1 MSDPIVVHTTTIPR
15 PGSKVR
21 VKLSSISVED
31 RLVLAIAGTGAT
43 IVLVAGGK
51 IATTALLLSVMTLG
65 SGMILWVKM
74 PNDLGSIPALERA
87 LKLLPI
93 SKEKR
98 SDILECDWKSV
109 AEKHEVA
116 LDIIASIAVFLLY
129 GATLTGLIAAGLT
142 GVGFSVAFK
151 IKSILAKRGAHV

>member
-21 VKLSSISVED
+21 VRLKDMSAED

-43 IVLVAGGK
+43 IILVAGGK

-74 PNDLGSIPALERA
+74 PRDLGSIPALERV

-93 SKEKR
+93 SKERR
-98 SDILECDWKSV
+98 SSILECDWKSI

-142 GVGFSVAFK
+142 GIGCSIAFK
-151 IKSILAKRGAHV
+151 IKHIAAKRGAYV